1 MRNSVTSGG
10 VGSNS
15 RISFDLQNYEG
26 AQANEAMLV
35 VSLASKL
42 DSTCYAELKIENVRK
57 EDLLEMAKILTYLS
71 SLYI

>member
-1 MRNSVTSGG
+1 MRNSVTLGG

-15 RISFDLQNYEG
+15 LISFDLLNYEG
-26 AQANEAMLV
+26 AKPNEAMLV
-35 VSLASKL
+35 VSLSRKL
-42 DSTCYAELKIENVRK
+42 DSTYYAELIIDNVRK